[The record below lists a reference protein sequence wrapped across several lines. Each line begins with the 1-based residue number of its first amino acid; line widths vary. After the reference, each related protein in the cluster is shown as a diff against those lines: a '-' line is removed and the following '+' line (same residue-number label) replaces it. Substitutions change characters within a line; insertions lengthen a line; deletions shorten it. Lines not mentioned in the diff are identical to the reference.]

1 MGLLFN
7 YPPPVHRKRFFHRHF
22 TASFPR
28 SPARSASRFMAAL
41 GDPWNFAGKTV
52 QTWSRSSDPSDT
64 PMAHRWPSALPG
76 DLRRGKQRKLH
87 KTSLIWAFK
96 AAGHPFSGGCQ
107 VLHFWC
113 KDAGACR
120 LFSACFYPRAL
131 VREFSTGANVAHHR
145 RICDS
150 PDYFCSCTD
159 YRTHQGS
166 NSHTFTTQRKTFSSF
181 RLGYAISQSSR
192 PL

>member
-1 MGLLFN
+1 M
-7 YPPPVHRKRFFHRHF
+7 RK
-22 TASFPR
+22 P
-28 SPARSASRFMAAL
+28 
-41 GDPWNFAGKTV
+41 
-52 QTWSRSSDPSDT
+52 SRSVAPGRDRGHKCRCSGTRAKFRLIITVTKIRDPKCGAPHSCSDPSD
-64 PMAHRWPSALPG
+64 PSMAHRWPSALPG
-76 DLRRGKQRKLH
+76 DLHRGKQRKLH

-120 LFSACFYPRAL
+120 LFSACFYSRAL

-166 NSHTFTTQRKTFSSF
+166 NSHTFITQRKIFSSF
-181 RLGYAISQSSR
+181 RLGYAISQSTR
-192 PL
+192 PN

>member
-1 MGLLFN
+1 MFLNGFQVFLNGFSPFSMCLEAF
-7 YPPPVHRKRFFHRHF
+7 YDCFELHTAAPILQIHRWP
-22 TASFPR
+22 TDGP
-28 SPARSASRFMAAL
+28 
-41 GDPWNFAGKTV
+41 
-52 QTWSRSSDPSDT
+52 

-166 NSHTFTTQRKTFSSF
+166 NSHTFIAQRKTFSSF

>member
-1 MGLLFN
+1 MN
-7 YPPPVHRKRFFHRHF
+7 EVSTIF
-22 TASFPR
+22 TD
-28 SPARSASRFMAAL
+28 L
-41 GDPWNFAGKTV
+41 TQLKPWNFHYF
-52 QTWSRSSDPSDT
+52 QWISFRSGSQNFAWDCFLT
-64 PMAHRWPSALPG
+64 TRRFCTENLRWPSALPG
-76 DLRRGKQRKLH
+76 DLHRGKQRKLH

-166 NSHTFTTQRKTFSSF
+166 NSHTFITQRKTFSSF

>member
-1 MGLLFN
+1 VAAFFN
-7 YPPPVHRKRFFHRHF
+7 DRHF
-22 TASFPR
+22 LR
-28 SPARSASRFMAAL
+28 RVARCPHDIAGCLQIR
-41 GDPWNFAGKTV
+41 DPKFVAPH
-52 QTWSRSSDPSDT
+52 SCSDPSDT

-166 NSHTFTTQRKTFSSF
+166 NSHTFITQRKTFSSF